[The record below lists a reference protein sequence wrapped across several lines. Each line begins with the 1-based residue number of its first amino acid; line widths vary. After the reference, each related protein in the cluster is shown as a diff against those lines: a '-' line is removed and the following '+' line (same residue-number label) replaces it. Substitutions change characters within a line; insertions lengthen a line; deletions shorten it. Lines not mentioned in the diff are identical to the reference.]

1 MTIANSTG
9 PVGRSQLRSVARQTA
24 VWMLTLS
31 LACLALACSPYSER
45 SVEASAEMDPSEMME
60 TDPPGA
66 GETPVDEASAG
77 ALAETYQADTARL
90 AAVAE
95 EMAGARD
102 SRYLGRGVGGAIG
115 FSVDSAPLPA
125 PEPIRAI
132 EAREDDVQDRPSPD
146 KDISE
151 PIIAGVRPPAPGPPT
166 PPIVTP
172 PPLPPPPPQ
181 LLPPTTVALN
191 GRMAWHA
198 PRVMVSDQ
206 PYFLSAAVG
215 SVVAGEAKS
224 LLDSRLAA
232 DIMETL
238 SMSDPAEI
246 AMADLKVYPLMKA
259 SLSGGDFTIEALS
272 EDEQAVEPGETT
284 RWLWSVRP
292 RNSGKLPLML
302 TFSRQVEVNGSRI
315 EQTVRTFP
323 RVIDVRTPEAIFL
336 TSEQAS
342 RAASPAVSAPAV
354 ATAAPR
360 GAPLA
365 GEVGLCRPPTPAMG
379 GPGRLALV
387 IANESYTGV
396 GIPALTFAR
405 RDGEEMSQA
414 LAASGFSVTYCE
426 NLGAE
431 GLSDALSAFRERLKQ
446 ARAAGGEAS
455 AVFYYAGHGVATP
468 SKGQTYL
475 LPISL
480 RQANVSLVES
490 QGVSV
495 DAVVGGLASAGA
507 ERLVFIF
514 DACRDVLKM
523 EGGGDRGFSAIAW
536 RTTAD
541 DIIAYATRFG
551 EKAKDNGIY
560 ARTLSKAIR
569 EAPDPDAVTILDL
582 VQKQVSDAT
591 GKAQIPDFTDRMPDR
606 FSLRPA
612 TR

>member
-1 MTIANSTG
+1 
-9 PVGRSQLRSVARQTA
+9 
-24 VWMLTLS
+24 MLTLS
-31 LACLALACSPYSER
+31 LACLALACSPYSGA
-45 SVEASAEMDPSEMME
+45 SVEAPAEMDPSEMME
-60 TDPPGA
+60 IDPPGA
-66 GETPVDEASAG
+66 GEPPVDEAGAG
-77 ALAETYQADTARL
+77 ALAETYQADAARL

-115 FSVDSAPLPA
+115 FSVDGAPLP
-125 PEPIRAI
+125 ESESIKTI
-132 EAREDDVQDRPSPD
+132 ERGEDEIADRPSPDPSLD

-151 PIIAGVRPPAPGPPT
+151 PITAGVRPPVPPT
-166 PPIVTP
+166 PPPAMAP
-172 PPLPPPPPQ
+172 PQTLPPK
-181 LLPPTTVALN
+181 TVALN

-215 SVVAGEAKS
+215 SIVAGEAKS
-224 LLDSRLAA
+224 ILDSRLAA

-238 SMSDPAEI
+238 SLSDPAEI
-246 AMADLKVYPLMKA
+246 ATADLKVYPFMKA
-259 SLSGGDFTIEALS
+259 SLTGADFAIEELS
-272 EDEQAVEPGETT
+272 EGEQAVEPGETT

-292 RNSGKLPLML
+292 RASGNLPLVL
-302 TFSRQVEVNGSRI
+302 TFSRTVEINGRRI
-315 EQTVRTFP
+315 DQTVRTFP

-342 RAASPAVSAPAV
+342 RTASPAVSAPGA

-365 GEVGLCRPPTPAMG
+365 GEIGLCRPPTPATG

-387 IANESYTGV
+387 IANESYTGA

-426 NLGAE
+426 NLSAD
-431 GLSDALSAFRERLKQ
+431 GLSEALSAFRERLKQ

-569 EAPDPDAVTILDL
+569 EAPDPDAVTILDQ

>member
-1 MTIANSTG
+1 MTIACSTV
-9 PVGRSQLRSVARQTA
+9 PFGRFAIVSAARQAA
-24 VWMLTLS
+24 VWGVILA
-31 LACLALACSPYSER
+31 LACLATACSPAR
-45 SVEASAEMDPSEMME
+45 QDALEMDPGQQME
-60 TDPPGA
+60 IDPPGA
-66 GETPVDEASAG
+66 GEAPSDEASAS
-77 ALAETYQADTARL
+77 AIAETYQADAARL

-95 EMAGARD
+95 EMAGAGD

-115 FSVDSAPLPA
+115 FSVDGAPLPEY
-125 PEPIRAI
+125 EPIRTI
-132 EAREDDVQDRPSPD
+132 EGREDEIADRPSPD

-151 PIIAGVRPPAPGPPT
+151 PITAGIRPPAPSPPT
-166 PPIVTP
+166 PPMTP
-172 PPLPPPPPQ
+172 PERLPPQ
-181 LLPPTTVALN
+181 TVALN

-198 PRVMVSDQ
+198 PRVMVSEQ

-215 SVVAGEAKS
+215 SIVAGEAKS
-224 LLDSRLAA
+224 ILDSRLAA

-238 SMSDPAEI
+238 SLSDPAEI
-246 AMADLKVYPLMKA
+246 ATADLKVYPFMKA
-259 SLSGGDFTIEALS
+259 SLTGADFAIEALS
-272 EDEQAVEPGETT
+272 EGEQAVEPGETT

-292 RNSGKLPLML
+292 RASGNLPLVL
-302 TFSRQVEVNGSRI
+302 TFSRTVEINGRRI
-315 EQTVRTFP
+315 DQTVRTFP

-342 RAASPAVSAPAV
+342 RTASPAVSVPGA
-354 ATAAPR
+354 ATTAPR

-365 GEVGLCRPPTPAMG
+365 GEIGLCRPPTPASG

-387 IANESYTGV
+387 IANESYTGA

-426 NLGAE
+426 NLSAD
-431 GLSDALSAFRERLKQ
+431 GLSEALSAFRERLKQ
-446 ARAAGGEAS
+446 ARASGGEAS

-475 LPISL
+475 LPVSL

-514 DACRDVLKM
+514 DACRDVLKI

-569 EAPDPDAVTILDL
+569 EAPDPDAVAILDR
-582 VQKQVSDAT
+582 VQRQVSDAT